1 MFKTAE
7 RPAGTACALRSLACV
22 YGQRALSAQ
31 KEQGVRLKLPARVKY
46 IIEILRRNGFEA
58 YAVGGCV
65 RDSVLAR
72 KPEDWDI
79 TTSARPENVKQV
91 FRKTVDTGIE
101 HGTVTVLLEEDSFE
115 VTTYR
120 IDGDYLDGRHPSTV
134 TFTPNLKDDLLRR
147 DFTINAMAYND
158 EDGLIDLY
166 GGMADLQNHVIRCVG
181 NPDERFDE
189 DALRILRAVRFS
201 AQLNFRI
208 ENKTYQAIRG
218 HVMNLKRISPER
230 IQTEIVKLLISPH
243 PEKWMELY
251 RLGITNVIMPEFDRC
266 MNTPQNTPHH
276 LYNVGEHTVRTLPAI
291 PADKVLRLTM
301 LMHDF
306 GKPEIRYTDSM
317 GRDHFNGHAP
327 KSADIARNVLLRLRF
342 DNETI
347 RKVTK
352 LIFYHDY
359 RPEPEPAEVRKAVY
373 NIGAD
378 LFPDYLAVQWAD
390 NCAKS
395 TFKQEMKF
403 ERIRKVNEVY
413 LEILGRGE
421 CLSLKQLKINGND
434 LVKEGIRGKEVGDIL
449 ESALAMVLKDQS
461 MNDREL
467 LLQYARYQHEKTA
480 SALRRDPLSA
490 PD

>member
-1 MFKTAE
+1 
-7 RPAGTACALRSLACV
+7 
-22 YGQRALSAQ
+22 
-31 KEQGVRLKLPARVKY
+31 
-46 IIEILRRNGFEA
+46 
-58 YAVGGCV
+58 
-65 RDSVLAR
+65 
-72 KPEDWDI
+72 
-79 TTSARPENVKQV
+79 
-91 FRKTVDTGIE
+91 
-101 HGTVTVLLEEDSFE
+101 
-115 VTTYR
+115 
-120 IDGDYLDGRHPSTV
+120 
-134 TFTPNLKDDLLRR
+134 
-147 DFTINAMAYND
+147 
-158 EDGLIDLY
+158 
-166 GGMADLQNHVIRCVG
+166 
-181 NPDERFDE
+181 
-189 DALRILRAVRFS
+189 
-201 AQLNFRI
+201 
-208 ENKTYQAIRG
+208 
-218 HVMNLKRISPER
+218 
-230 IQTEIVKLLISPH
+230 
-243 PEKWMELY
+243 
-251 RLGITNVIMPEFDRC
+251 
-266 MNTPQNTPHH
+266 
-276 LYNVGEHTVRTLPAI
+276 
-291 PADKVLRLTM
+291 
-301 LMHDF
+301 MHDF